1 MPRHL
6 SERGQVLPMVAIC
19 LAVLM
24 GFGAMSID
32 AGYLEYH
39 QRQQQN
45 AADAAAIGGAQQ
57 LVYAGCGDK
66 SAASTAALADAA
78 NAGFASGGNV
88 SVIPDNPP
96 TTGPYAN
103 NSCAVQ
109 VSITNLHTQTFLSRV
124 FGWNNG
130 MNETT
135 QATAE
140 VVPARSP
147 APGFIVTNPNTTEN
161 FSNAQ
166 VSAPY
171 GIAVN
176 GSANFDNASITA
188 PNIGYAGGTP
198 SETGA
203 KFGSAKPSKMLPIA
217 DPCPEIAGCAY
228 LANNPP
234 STTNCQTYTGSRG
247 TVPAGCYNSLNL
259 SNANVTLSGTYVL
272 NGTSN
277 FNGANITGNGVT
289 IYVTPNGTPPDFNG
303 AMISLSAPSSGDT
316 AGVLYYQVPS
326 NTGNANFNGGCMPNI
341 SGLIYATGSTGLKVN
356 GSGNGG
362 PSGGGYVPI
371 IAGGVDL
378 SGNPSTFG
386 PPPPGGSLFRQAVLV
401 Q

>member
-1 MPRHL
+1 MHRHL

-32 AGYLEYH
+32 AGYLEYR

-57 LVYAGCGDK
+57 LVYAGCGDT

-78 NAGFASGGNV
+78 NAGFANGGNV
-88 SVIPDNPP
+88 TVTPDNPP
-96 TTGPYAN
+96 KTGPYAN

-109 VSITNLHTQTFLSRV
+109 VSITNQHTQTFLSRI

-130 MNETT
+130 MTETT

-140 VVPARSP
+140 VIPSRP
-147 APGFIVTNPNTTEN
+147 TAPQMFMTGAGTQNLSDATVN
-161 FSNAQ
+161 
-166 VSAPY
+166 APY
-171 GIAVN
+171 GIAIN
-176 GSANFDNASITA
+176 GSANFDDASVTA
-188 PNIGYAGGTP
+188 PSIGYGGSDT
-198 SETGA
+198 ETGA
-203 KFGSAKPSKMLPIA
+203 KFGSAKPSKMLPMA
-217 DPCPEIAGCAY
+217 DPCMEIAGCAY

-234 STTNCQTYTGSRG
+234 STTNCQTYTGSHG

-272 NGTSN
+272 NGSSN
-277 FNGANITGNGVT
+277 FSGATLTGDGVT
-289 IYVTPNGTPPDFNG
+289 IYVTANGTPPDFNG
-303 AMISLSAPSSGDT
+303 AMISLAAPSSGDT
-316 AGVLYYQVPS
+316 TGVLYYQVPS

-378 SGNPSTFG
+378 SGNQSSFG
-386 PPPPGGSLFRQAVLV
+386 APPNGESLFHQAVLV

>member
-1 MPRHL
+1 
-6 SERGQVLPMVAIC
+6 
-19 LAVLM
+19 
-24 GFGAMSID
+24 MSID
-32 AGYLEYH
+32 AGYLEYR
-39 QRQQQN
+39 QRQQQS

-57 LVYAGCGDK
+57 LVYNGCGDS
-66 SAASTAALADAA
+66 SAAYTAANADAA
-78 NAGFASGGNV
+78 TNGFANGGNV
-88 SVIPDNPP
+88 TVTPNNPP

-109 VSITNLHTQTFLSRV
+109 VQITNKHTQTFLSRI
-124 FGWNNG
+124 FGWNSG
-130 MNETT
+130 MTETT

-147 APGFIVTNPNTTEN
+147 APGLFIMGTGTQN
-161 FSNAQ
+161 FSDAQ

-171 GIAVN
+171 GIAIN
-176 GSANFDNASITA
+176 GSANFNDASVTA

-203 KFGSAKPSKMLPIA
+203 KFGSAKPSKMLPVA

-247 TVPAGCYNSLNL
+247 TVPAGCYNNLNL

-277 FNGANITGNGVT
+277 FNGANITGDGVT

-303 AMISLSAPSSGDT
+303 AMISLAAPSSGDT
-316 AGVLYYQVPS
+316 IGVLYYQVPS

-341 SGLIYATGSTGLKVN
+341 SGLIYSPGSTGLKVN
-356 GSGNGG
+356 GSGSGG
-362 PSGGGYVPI
+362 PSGGGYVPVVT
-371 IAGGVDL
+371 GGLDTT
-378 SGNPSTFG
+378 GNPSTFG
-386 PPPPGGSLFRQAVLV
+386 PPPSGGSLFRQAVLV

>member
-57 LVYAGCGDK
+57 LVYDGCGDS
-66 SAASTAALADAA
+66 SAANAAALTDAA
-78 NAGFASGGNV
+78 NAGFANGGNV
-88 SVIPDNPP
+88 MVTPNNPP
-96 TTGPYAN
+96 KTGPYAN

-109 VSITNLHTQTFLSRV
+109 VSITNQHTQTFLSRV
-124 FGWNNG
+124 FGWGNG
-130 MNETT
+130 MAETT

-140 VVPARSP
+140 VTAARPTSP
-147 APGFIVTNPNTTEN
+147 GLILTSTTTTQN
-161 FSNAQ
+161 FSGAQ

-171 GIAVN
+171 GIAIN

-188 PNIGYAGGTP
+188 PSIGYAGSA

-203 KFGSAKPSKMLPIA
+203 KFGNARPSQMLPMA
-217 DPCPEIAGCAY
+217 DPCLEIAGCAY

-234 STTNCQTYTGSRG
+234 STTNCQTYTGSHG

-277 FNGANITGNGVT
+277 FNGATLTGDGVT
-289 IYVTPNGTPPDFNG
+289 IYVTANGTPPDFNG

-316 AGVLYYQVPS
+316 TGVLYYQVPS

-356 GSGNGG
+356 GSGSGG

-378 SGNPSTFG
+378 SGNPSSFG
-386 PPPPGGSLFRQAVLV
+386 PPPSTGSLFHQAVLV